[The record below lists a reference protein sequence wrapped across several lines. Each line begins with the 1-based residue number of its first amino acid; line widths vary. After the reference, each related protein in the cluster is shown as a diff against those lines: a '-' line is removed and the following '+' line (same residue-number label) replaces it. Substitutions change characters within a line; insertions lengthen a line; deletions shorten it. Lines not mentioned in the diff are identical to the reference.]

1 MNKNVGE
8 FYDYKAGYQELITFN
23 QQDAYKKKVVKS
35 LEYYDRL
42 QAKRKSILTFYDYI
56 LNLISI
62 VTIFFL
68 V

>member
-1 MNKNVGE
+1 MLGE

-42 QAKRKSILTFYDYI
+42 QAKENRFNIL
-56 LNLISI
+56 
-62 VTIFFL
+62 
-68 V
+68 